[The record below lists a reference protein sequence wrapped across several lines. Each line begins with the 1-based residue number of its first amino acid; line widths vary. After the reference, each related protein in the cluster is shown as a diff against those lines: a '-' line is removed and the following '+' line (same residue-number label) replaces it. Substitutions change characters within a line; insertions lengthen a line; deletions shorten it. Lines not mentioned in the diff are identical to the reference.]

1 MSLKRRIAVSALSLS
16 VAGLAAIA
24 GYEGFSDTVY
34 IPVPGDVPTAG
45 FGHTDPSMQIG
56 DKITRKQA
64 EEWLREDASAGARA
78 VKKCVHVPLSQTEFD
93 VYTSFAFNIG
103 VGAFC
108 NSTLVKRLN
117 SGDYASACSELR
129 RWVYVKGRRVQGLV
143 NRRESEYRRCMG
155 LTSK

>member
-64 EEWLREDASAGARA
+64 EEWLREDAGEGERA
-78 VKKCVHVPLSQTEFD
+78 VRRCVSVPLSQAEFD

-103 VGAFC
+103 ADAFC
-108 NSTLVKRLN
+108 RSTLVKRLN
-117 SGDYASACSELR
+117 AGDYAGACAELK
-129 RWVYVKGRRVQGLV
+129 RWVFVKGQRVQGLV
-143 NRRESEYRRCMG
+143 NRREAEYRRCMNG
-155 LTSK
+155 E

>member
-64 EEWLREDASAGARA
+64 EEWLREDAGEGERA
-78 VKKCVHVPLSQTEFD
+78 VKRCVRVPLAQHEFD
-93 VYTSFAFNIG
+93 VYVSFAYNIG
-103 VGAFC
+103 ANAFC
-108 NSTLVKRLN
+108 RSTLVKRLN
-117 SGDYASACSELR
+117 AGDYAGACAELK
-129 RWVYVKGRRVQGLV
+129 RWVYVGGRRVQGLV
-143 NRRESEYRRCMG
+143 NRREAEYQRCMG
-155 LTSK
+155 LTGK